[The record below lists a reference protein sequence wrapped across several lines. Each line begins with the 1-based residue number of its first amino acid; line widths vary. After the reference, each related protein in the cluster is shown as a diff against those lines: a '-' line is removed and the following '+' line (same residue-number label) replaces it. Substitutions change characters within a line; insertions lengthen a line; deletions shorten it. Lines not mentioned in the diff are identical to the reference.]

1 MHEDMIHVLVHAS
14 PTGTDDATHSS
25 PAHLRE
31 LYSPECVEGKFCE
44 VELPLYGFLRSSSV
58 RICLF
63 AGA

>member
-31 LYSPECVEGKFCE
+31 LYSPECVEGVFSE
-44 VELPLYGFLRSSSV
+44 VHPFSGCRYLQKALP
-58 RICLF
+58 
-63 AGA
+63 